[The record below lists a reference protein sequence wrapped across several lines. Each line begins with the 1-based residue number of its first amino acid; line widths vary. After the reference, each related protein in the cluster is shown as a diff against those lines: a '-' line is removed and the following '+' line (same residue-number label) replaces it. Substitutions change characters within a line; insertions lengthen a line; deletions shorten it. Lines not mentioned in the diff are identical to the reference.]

1 MQSELDEIQLEITK
15 RIYKLF
21 LEKFNGNK
29 LAFAKAAKCDE
40 KTIRL
45 IFDYNQGMTL
55 NLLLKIAYALEI
67 EPSELLKDLKLSPD
81 PKD

>member
-1 MQSELDEIQLEITK
+1 MQKQLDIIKEIVTK
-15 RIYKLF
+15 RIYILF
-21 LEKFNGNK
+21 IEKYKGNK
-29 LAFAKAAKCDE
+29 SRFAKDAGCDE